1 MTDSLAADTPEPLDK
16 NQSKRKSTKLEILIV
31 LALSIGASAVYS
43 IITIINRLTLE
54 TALNEQTATINRSL
68 SNREIFDLI
77 YQLMAIATSL
87 VPVLLAL
94 YLLWQLPKQ
103 RNPFAVI
110 GFTLKRP
117 GFDLASGFGLA
128 ALIGIPG
135 LAVYLIGKE
144 LGLTVTVVT
153 TSLTEHWWTIP
164 VLVLAA
170 LRAGIL
176 EEVIAVGYLFTRLK
190 EIGWSAPA
198 IVISSALLR
207 GTYHLY
213 QGIGPFFGNVAMGI
227 LFGLVYL
234 KWGRVMPL
242 VLAHFLID
250 LVAFLGYPLAVSLW
264 PDLF

>member
-1 MTDSLAADTPEPLDK
+1 MTDSPNAEAPDYSGSTP
-16 NQSKRKSTKLEILIV
+16 RKHRSTKLEVLIV
-31 LALSIGASAVYS
+31 LALSIGASAIYS
-43 IITIINRLTLE
+43 VIAIINRLTLE
-54 TALNEQTATINRSL
+54 QALNEQTATINRPL

-87 VPVLLAL
+87 VPVALAL
-94 YLLWQLPKQ
+94 YLLWQLPRQ

-110 GFTLKRP
+110 GLNLKKP
-117 GFDLASGFGLA
+117 GIDLAGGFGLA

-135 LAVYLIGKE
+135 LAVYLVGKE

-153 TSLTEHWWTIP
+153 TALTEHWWTIP

-176 EEVIAVGYLFTRLK
+176 EEVIAVGYLFTRLR
-190 EIGWSAPA
+190 EIGWSVPA
-198 IVISSALLR
+198 IIISSALLR

-234 KWGRVMPL
+234 RWGRVMPL